1 LKFKFKS
8 IPFNFQTKSNG
19 TCIETSIFD
28 IQVWPS
34 KFSIPEDQDKLEVWG
49 IYQKISKK
57 FEPQI
62 NSTQIQT
69 QFAS

>member
-1 LKFKFKS
+1 M
-8 IPFNFQTKSNG
+8 
-19 TCIETSIFD
+19 
-28 IQVWPS
+28 QVWPS

-49 IYQKISKK
+49 IYQKFSKK